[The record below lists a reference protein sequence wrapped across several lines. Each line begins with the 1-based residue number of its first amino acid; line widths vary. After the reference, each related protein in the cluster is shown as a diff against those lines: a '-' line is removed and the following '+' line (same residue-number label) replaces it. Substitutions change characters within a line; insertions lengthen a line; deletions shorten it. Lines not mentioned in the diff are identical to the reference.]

1 MPPEYRLVERVAWQR
16 KQRQTCGMNLSLSR
30 LQTLVYLAIGLLL
43 LVFVVALPAAG
54 VFETPS
60 INPFDG
66 ESSEAVVVT
75 VEETAREQTAGGM
88 ALVFQRVGLRLD
100 DGETVTIDRQI
111 ARDDAFAIRV
121 KPGDDVLVT
130 AYDAGGGQTAYFIA
144 DRLRTFPLW
153 VLGAVF
159 AAAVVLVGRW
169 RGVWSLVGLVASFLV
184 IVRFIVPAILSGMS
198 PLVATLIGASVI
210 MTTTLVL
217 AHGASRKSGTALV
230 GTVLSLLL
238 AVLLATFAVEVTAL
252 TGLAGD
258 QEATLQLLSGGSIDA
273 RGVLLGGIIIGALG
287 VLDDVTATQ
296 SSAVFELRRA
306 NPLLG
311 AGELFARGL
320 NVGRDH
326 IASTANTLVL
336 AYAGAALPLIVIL
349 SVQPEPLGLLIS
361 REQISTEIVRTLVGS
376 IGIVAAVPITT
387 AIAALA
393 AGALEEG
400 EAPA

>member
-1 MPPEYRLVERVAWQR
+1 
-16 KQRQTCGMNLSLSR
+16 MNPSLRSLAGPR
-30 LQTLVYLAIGLLL
+30 ALVYLAIALLL
-43 LVFVVALPAAG
+43 LGVVVVLPAAG

-66 ESSEAVVVT
+66 ETGEAVVVS
-75 VEETAREQTAGGM
+75 VEETGRERTGAGVTVVSERI
-88 ALVFQRVGLRLD
+88 AVRLD
-100 DGETVTIDRQI
+100 GGEPATIERQV
-111 ARDDAFAIRV
+111 AGDDAFAIAV
-121 KPGDDVLVT
+121 EPGDEVLVT
-130 AYDAGGGQTAYFIA
+130 AYEAGGETVYFIA

-153 VLGAVF
+153 ALGAVF

-169 RGVWSLVGLVASFLV
+169 RGVWSLVGLAASFLV
-184 IVRFIVPAILSGMS
+184 IVRFIVPAILSGMN
-198 PLVATLIGASVI
+198 PLAATLIGASVI
-210 MTTTLVL
+210 MTATLVL
-217 AHGASRKSGTALV
+217 AHGATPKTGAALA

-238 AVLLATFAVEVTAL
+238 AVLLATFAVDAAAL

-258 QEATLQLLSGGSIDA
+258 QEATLRLLSGGTIDA

-326 IASTANTLVL
+326 IASTVNTLVL

-361 REQISTEIVRTLVGS
+361 REQIATEIVRTLVGS

-393 AGALEEG
+393 AGALEGGEG
-400 EAPA
+400 AA

>member
-1 MPPEYRLVERVAWQR
+1 
-16 KQRQTCGMNLSLSR
+16 MNLSLSR
-30 LQTLVYLAIGLLL
+30 PQTVVYLAIGLLL
-43 LVFVVALPAAG
+43 LVFVVVLPASG

-75 VEETAREQTAGGM
+75 VEETAREQTAGG
-88 ALVFQRVGLRLD
+88 VTVVSETIEVRLD
-100 DGETVTIDRQI
+100 GGEVVTVERQL
-111 ARDDAFAIRV
+111 AGDDAFAIRV
-121 KPGDDVLVT
+121 EPGDDVLVT
-130 AYDAGGGQTAYFIA
+130 AYEAGDDTVYFIA

-153 VLGAVF
+153 ALGAVF
-159 AAAVVLVGRW
+159 AVAVVLIGRW

-184 IVRFIVPAILSGMS
+184 IVRFIVPGILSGMS

-217 AHGASRKSGTALV
+217 AHGASKKTAAALA
-230 GTVLSLLL
+230 GTVLSLVL
-238 AVLLATFAVEVTAL
+238 AVLLATFAVDVTAL

-258 QEATLQLLSGGSIDA
+258 QEATLELLSGGSIDA

-361 REQISTEIVRTLVGS
+361 REQIATEIVRTLVGS

>member
-1 MPPEYRLVERVAWQR
+1 
-16 KQRQTCGMNLSLSR
+16 MNPSLRSLAGPR
-30 LQTLVYLAIGLLL
+30 AIVYLAIALLL
-43 LVFVVALPAAG
+43 LGVVVVLPAAG

-66 ESSEAVVVT
+66 ETSEGVVVS
-75 VEETAREQTAGGM
+75 VEETGRERTGAGVTVVSERI
-88 ALVFQRVGLRLD
+88 AVRLD
-100 DGETVTIDRQI
+100 GGEPATIERQV
-111 ARDDAFAIRV
+111 AGDDAFAIAV
-121 KPGDDVLVT
+121 EPGDEVLVT
-130 AYDAGGGQTAYFIA
+130 AYEAGGETVYFIA

-153 VLGAVF
+153 ALGAVF

-169 RGVWSLVGLVASFLV
+169 RGVWSLVGLAASFLV
-184 IVRFIVPAILSGMS
+184 IVRFIVPAILSGMN
-198 PLVATLIGASVI
+198 PLAATLIGASVI
-210 MTTTLVL
+210 MTATLVL
-217 AHGASRKSGTALV
+217 AHGATLKTGAALA

-238 AVLLATFAVEVTAL
+238 AVLLATFAVDAAAL

-258 QEATLQLLSGGSIDA
+258 QEATLRLLSGGTIDA

-326 IASTANTLVL
+326 IASTVNTLVL

-361 REQISTEIVRTLVGS
+361 REQIATEIVRTLVGS

-393 AGALEEG
+393 AGALDGGEG
-400 EAPA
+400 AA

>member
-1 MPPEYRLVERVAWQR
+1 MKLRLAPPSGPQAIVYTAVA
-16 KQRQTCGMNLSLSR
+16 
-30 LQTLVYLAIGLLL
+30 LLL
-43 LVFVVALPAAG
+43 LVFVVVLPAAG
-54 VFETPS
+54 VFDTPS

-66 ESSEAVVVT
+66 DSQEATVVSI
-75 VEETAREQTAGGM
+75 EETGREQTAAGV
-88 ALVFQRVGLRLD
+88 ALVSERIELRLD
-100 DGETVTIDRQI
+100 SGELVTVERQV
-111 ARDDAFAIRV
+111 AGDDAFAIDAQ
-121 KPGDDVLVT
+121 PGDDVLVT
-130 AYDAGGGQTAYFIA
+130 AYEDGERTVYFIA

-169 RGVWSLVGLVASFLV
+169 RGVGSLIGLVASFLV

-198 PLVATLIGASVI
+198 PLAATLIGASVI
-210 MTTTLVL
+210 MTATLVL
-217 AHGASRKSGTALV
+217 AHGATLKTGAALA

-238 AVLLATFAVEVTAL
+238 AVLLATVAVEFAAL

-258 QEATLQLLSGGSIDA
+258 HEATLRILSEGVIDA

-296 SSAVFELRRA
+296 ASTVFELRRA
-306 NPLLG
+306 NSLLG

-326 IASTANTLVL
+326 IAATVNTLVL

-349 SVQPEPLGLLIS
+349 SVQPEPFGLLIS
-361 REQISTEIVRTLVGS
+361 RELIATEIVRTLVGS

-387 AIAALA
+387 GIAALA
-393 AGALEEG
+393 AGAR
-400 EAPA
+400 EADEARA

>member
-1 MPPEYRLVERVAWQR
+1 MKLSPSRP
-16 KQRQTCGMNLSLSR
+16 QTA
-30 LQTLVYLAIGLLL
+30 VYAAIALLL
-43 LVFVVALPAAG
+43 LVFVVVLPAAG

-66 ESSEAVVVT
+66 ETSEAVVVT
-75 VEETAREQTAGGM
+75 VEETAREQTAAGVTVVSERIG
-88 ALVFQRVGLRLD
+88 VRLD
-100 DGETVTIDRQI
+100 GGETVTVERQV
-111 ARDDAFAIRV
+111 AGDDAFAIKV
-121 KPGDDVLVT
+121 EPGDNVLVT
-130 AYDAGGGQTAYFIA
+130 AYEAGDDTVYFIA

-153 VLGAVF
+153 ALGAVF
-159 AAAVVLVGRW
+159 AAAVVLIGRW
-169 RGVWSLVGLVASFLV
+169 RGVWSLVGLAASFLV

-198 PLVATLIGASVI
+198 PLAATLIGASVI

-217 AHGASRKSGTALV
+217 AHGANRKTGAALV

-238 AVLLATFAVEVTAL
+238 AVLLATFAVDVTAL

-258 QEATLQLLSGGSIDA
+258 QEATLELLSGGSIDA

-326 IASTANTLVL
+326 IASTVNTLVL

-349 SVQPEPLGLLIS
+349 SVQPEPLGLLIN
-361 REQISTEIVRTLVGS
+361 REQITTEIVRTLVGS

-387 AIAALA
+387 GIAALA
-393 AGALEEG
+393 AGALEADDE
-400 EAPA
+400 PA

>member
-1 MPPEYRLVERVAWQR
+1 MKLQFVPPTGPQAIVY
-16 KQRQTCGMNLSLSR
+16 
-30 LQTLVYLAIGLLL
+30 TLIVILL
-43 LVFVVALPAAG
+43 LVFVVVLPAAG
-54 VFETPS
+54 IFDTPS

-66 ESSEAVVVT
+66 DSTEAVVVST
-75 VEETAREQTAGGM
+75 EETGREQTPGG
-88 ALVFQRVGLRLD
+88 VTVVSERIEVRLD
-100 DGETVTIDRQI
+100 SGEFVTVERQV
-111 ARDDAFAIRV
+111 AGDDAFAIDAQ
-121 KPGDDVLVT
+121 PGDGVLVT
-130 AYDAGGGQTAYFIA
+130 AYEAGDGKVYFIA
-144 DRLRTFPLW
+144 DRLRTVPLW
-153 VLGAVF
+153 LLGAVF

-169 RGVWSLVGLVASFLV
+169 RGVGSLVGLVASFLV

-198 PLVATLIGASVI
+198 PLAATLIGASVI
-210 MTTTLVL
+210 MTATLVL
-217 AHGASRKSGTALV
+217 AHGATLKTGAALV

-238 AVLLATFAVEVTAL
+238 AVLLATVAVDFAAL

-258 QEATLQLLSGGSIDA
+258 QEATLRILSGGVIDA

-296 SSAVFELRRA
+296 ASAVFELRRA
-306 NPLLG
+306 NQRLG

-326 IASTANTLVL
+326 IASTVNTLVL

-361 REQISTEIVRTLVGS
+361 RDLIATEIVRTLVGS

-387 AIAALA
+387 GIAALA
-393 AGALEEG
+393 AGAREASEPPAPDGGEEQ
-400 EAPA
+400 PAAA

>member
-1 MPPEYRLVERVAWQR
+1 MKLRFAAPSGPQAI
-16 KQRQTCGMNLSLSR
+16 
-30 LQTLVYLAIGLLL
+30 VYTAIALLL
-43 LVFVVALPAAG
+43 LVFVVVLPAAG
-54 VFETPS
+54 VFEAPS

-66 ESSEAVVVT
+66 DSQKATVVSI
-75 VEETAREQTAGGM
+75 EETGREQTAAGVS
-88 ALVFQRVGLRLD
+88 LVSERIELRLD
-100 DGETVTIDRQI
+100 SGELVTVERQV
-111 ARDDAFAIRV
+111 AGDEAFAIDAQ
-121 KPGDDVLVT
+121 PGHDVLVT
-130 AYDAGGGQTAYFIA
+130 AYEDGERTVYFIA

-159 AAAVVLVGRW
+159 AAAVVLFGGW

-198 PLVATLIGASVI
+198 PLAATLIGASVI
-210 MTTTLVL
+210 MTATLVL
-217 AHGASRKSGTALV
+217 AHGATLKTGAALA

-238 AVLLATFAVEVTAL
+238 AVLLATVAVEFAAL

-258 QEATLQLLSGGSIDA
+258 QGATLRILSEGVIDA

-296 SSAVFELRRA
+296 ASVVFELRRA
-306 NPLLG
+306 NSLLG

-326 IASTANTLVL
+326 IAATVNTLVL

-349 SVQPEPLGLLIS
+349 SVQPEPFGLLIS
-361 REQISTEIVRTLVGS
+361 RELIATEIVRTLVGS

-387 AIAALA
+387 GIAALA
-393 AGALEEG
+393 AGALEAD
-400 EAPA
+400 EARA

>member
-1 MPPEYRLVERVAWQR
+1 
-16 KQRQTCGMNLSLSR
+16 MNLSR
-30 LQTLVYLAIGLLL
+30 LRPQAIVYLAIALLL
-43 LVFVVALPAAG
+43 LVFVVVLPAAG

-66 ESSEAVVVT
+66 ETSEGAVVAI
-75 VEETAREQTAGGM
+75 EETGREQTAGG
-88 ALVFQRVGLRLD
+88 VTVVSERIEVRLD
-100 DGETVTIDRQI
+100 DGETVTVERQV
-111 ARDDAFAIRV
+111 AGDDAFAIKV
-121 KPGDDVLVT
+121 EPGDDVLVT
-130 AYDAGGGQTAYFIA
+130 AYEAGGDTVYFIA

-159 AAAVVLVGRW
+159 AAAVVLIGRW

-198 PLVATLIGASVI
+198 PLAATLIGASVI

-217 AHGASRKSGTALV
+217 AHGASRKTGAALV
-230 GTVLSLLL
+230 GTVLSLVL
-238 AVLLATFAVEVTAL
+238 AVLLATFAVDVAAL

-258 QEATLQLLSGGSIDA
+258 QEATLELLSGGSIDA

-326 IASTANTLVL
+326 IASTVNTLVL

-361 REQISTEIVRTLVGS
+361 REQIATEIVRTLVGS

-387 AIAALA
+387 GIAALA
-393 AGALEEG
+393 AGALEAG
-400 EAPA
+400 EDAA

>member
-1 MPPEYRLVERVAWQR
+1 MKLRFAPPSGPQAI
-16 KQRQTCGMNLSLSR
+16 
-30 LQTLVYLAIGLLL
+30 VYTAITLLL
-43 LVFVVALPAAG
+43 LVFVVVLPAAG

-66 ESSEAVVVT
+66 ESQEAT
-75 VEETAREQTAGGM
+75 VISIEETGREQTAGGV
-88 ALVFQRVGLRLD
+88 ALVSERIELRLD
-100 DGETVTIDRQI
+100 GGDLVTVERQV
-111 ARDDAFAIRV
+111 AGDNAFAIDAQ
-121 KPGDDVLVT
+121 PGDELLVT
-130 AYDAGGGQTAYFIA
+130 AYEDGERTVYFIA
-144 DRLRTFPLW
+144 DRLRTVPLW

-169 RGVWSLVGLVASFLV
+169 RGVGSLMGLVASFLV

-198 PLVATLIGASVI
+198 PLAATLIGASVI
-210 MTTTLVL
+210 MTATLVL
-217 AHGASRKSGTALV
+217 AHGATLKTGAALA

-238 AVLLATFAVEVTAL
+238 AVLLATVAVEFTAL

-258 QEATLQLLSGGSIDA
+258 QEATLRILSEGVIDA
-273 RGVLLGGIIIGALG
+273 RGLLLGGIIIGALG

-296 SSAVFELRRA
+296 ASAVFELRRA

-326 IASTANTLVL
+326 IASTVNTLVL

-361 REQISTEIVRTLVGS
+361 RDLIATEIVRTLVGS

-387 AIAALA
+387 GIAALA
-393 AGALEEG
+393 AGALKAR
-400 EAPA
+400 EARV

>member
-1 MPPEYRLVERVAWQR
+1 
-16 KQRQTCGMNLSLSR
+16 MNLSLSSP
-30 LQTLVYLAIGLLL
+30 QTIVYAAIGLLL
-43 LVFVVALPAAG
+43 LVFVVVLPAAG

-66 ESSEAVVVT
+66 ESGEGVVVAI
-75 VEETAREQTAGGM
+75 EETGREQAAGG
-88 ALVFQRVGLRLD
+88 VIVVSERIEVRLD
-100 DGETVTIDRQI
+100 DGELVTVERQV
-111 ARDDAFAIRV
+111 AGDDAFAIEV
-121 KPGDDVLVT
+121 GPGDDVLVT
-130 AYDAGGGQTAYFIA
+130 AYEAGGETVYFIA

-159 AAAVVLVGRW
+159 AAAVVLIGRW

-198 PLVATLIGASVI
+198 PLAATLIGASVI

-217 AHGASRKSGTALV
+217 AHGASRKTGAALV

-258 QEATLQLLSGGSIDA
+258 QEATLELLSGGSIDA

-296 SSAVFELRRA
+296 SSAIFELRRA

-326 IASTANTLVL
+326 IASTVNTLVL

-361 REQISTEIVRTLVGS
+361 REQIATEIVRTLVGS

-387 AIAALA
+387 GIAALA
-393 AGALEEG
+393 AGALEAG
-400 EAPA
+400 EEPA

>member
-1 MPPEYRLVERVAWQR
+1 MP
-16 KQRQTCGMNLSLSR
+16 RQTRNMNLR
-30 LQTLVYLAIGLLL
+30 FAPPTGPQAIVYAAIALLL
-43 LVFVVALPAAG
+43 LVFVVVLPAAG

-66 ESSEAVVVT
+66 ESQEATVVSI
-75 VEETAREQTAGGM
+75 EETAREQTAGG
-88 ALVFQRVGLRLD
+88 VVIVSERIDLRLD
-100 DGETVTIDRQI
+100 SGELVTVERQV
-111 ARDDAFAIRV
+111 AGDDAFAIDAQ
-121 KPGDDVLVT
+121 PGDDVLVT
-130 AYDAGGGQTAYFIA
+130 AYEDGERTVYFIA
-144 DRLRTFPLW
+144 DRLRTVPLW
-153 VLGAVF
+153 ALGAVF

-169 RGVWSLVGLVASFLV
+169 RGVGSLVGLVASFLV

-198 PLVATLIGASVI
+198 PLAATLIGASVI
-210 MTTTLVL
+210 MTATLVL
-217 AHGASRKSGTALV
+217 AHGATIKTGAALA

-238 AVLLATFAVEVTAL
+238 AVLLATVAVEFASL

-258 QEATLQLLSGGSIDA
+258 QEATLRILSGGAIDA

-296 SSAVFELRRA
+296 ASAVFELRRA
-306 NPLLG
+306 NRLLG

-326 IASTANTLVL
+326 IASTVNTLVL

-361 REQISTEIVRTLVGS
+361 RDLIATEIVRTLVGS

-387 AIAALA
+387 GIAALA
-393 AGALEEG
+393 AGALESR
-400 EAPA
+400 EARA

>member
-1 MPPEYRLVERVAWQR
+1 
-16 KQRQTCGMNLSLSR
+16 MNLSLSSP
-30 LQTLVYLAIGLLL
+30 QTAVYAAVGLLL
-43 LVFVVALPAAG
+43 LVFVVVLPAAG

-66 ESSEAVVVT
+66 ETSEGVVVT
-75 VEETAREQTAGGM
+75 IEETGREQTAGG
-88 ALVFQRVGLRLD
+88 VTVVSERIEVRLEGD
-100 DGETVTIDRQI
+100 ETVTVDRQVTG
-111 ARDDAFAIRV
+111 DDAFAIKV
-121 KPGDDVLVT
+121 GPGDDVLVT
-130 AYDAGGGQTAYFIA
+130 AYEAGGETVYFIA

-159 AAAVVLVGRW
+159 AAAVVLIGRW

-198 PLVATLIGASVI
+198 PLAATLIGASVI

-217 AHGASRKSGTALV
+217 AHGASRKTGAALV

-258 QEATLQLLSGGSIDA
+258 QEATLELLSGGSIDA

-296 SSAVFELRRA
+296 SSAIFELRRA

-326 IASTANTLVL
+326 IASTVNTLVL

-361 REQISTEIVRTLVGS
+361 REQIATEIVRTLVGS

-387 AIAALA
+387 GIAALA
-393 AGALEEG
+393 AGALEAG
-400 EAPA
+400 EEPA

>member
-1 MPPEYRLVERVAWQR
+1 MKLSPARP
-16 KQRQTCGMNLSLSR
+16 QTA
-30 LQTLVYLAIGLLL
+30 VYAAIALLL
-43 LVFVVALPAAG
+43 LVFVVVLPAAG

-66 ESSEAVVVT
+66 ETSEAVVVT
-75 VEETAREQTAGGM
+75 VEETAREQTAGG
-88 ALVFQRVGLRLD
+88 VTVVSERIGVRLD
-100 DGETVTIDRQI
+100 GGETVTVERQVTG
-111 ARDDAFAIRV
+111 DDAFAIKV
-121 KPGDDVLVT
+121 EPGDDVLVT
-130 AYDAGGGQTAYFIA
+130 AYEAGDDTVYFIA

-153 VLGAVF
+153 ALGAVF
-159 AAAVVLVGRW
+159 AAAVVLIGRW
-169 RGVWSLVGLVASFLV
+169 RGVWSLVGLAASFLV

-198 PLVATLIGASVI
+198 PLAATLIGASVI

-217 AHGASRKSGTALV
+217 AHGANRKTGAALV

-238 AVLLATFAVEVTAL
+238 AVLLATFAVDVTAL

-258 QEATLQLLSGGSIDA
+258 QEATLELLSGGSIDA

-326 IASTANTLVL
+326 IASTVNTLVL

-349 SVQPEPLGLLIS
+349 SVQPEPLGLLIN
-361 REQISTEIVRTLVGS
+361 REQITTEIVRTLVGS

-387 AIAALA
+387 GIAALA
-393 AGALEEG
+393 AGALEAG
-400 EAPA
+400 EEPA

>member
-1 MPPEYRLVERVAWQR
+1 
-16 KQRQTCGMNLSLSR
+16 MNLSRSR
-30 LQTLVYLAIGLLL
+30 PLTIVYAAIALLL
-43 LVFVVALPAAG
+43 LVFVVLLPAAG

-66 ESSEAVVVT
+66 ETSEGAVVT
-75 VEETAREQTAGGM
+75 IEETGREQTAGG
-88 ALVFQRVGLRLD
+88 VTVVSERIEVRLD
-100 DGETVTIDRQI
+100 DGETVTVERQVTG
-111 ARDDAFAIRV
+111 DDAFAIKV
-121 KPGDDVLVT
+121 EPGDDVLVT
-130 AYDAGGGQTAYFIA
+130 AYEAGDETVYFIA

-153 VLGAVF
+153 VMGAVF
-159 AAAVVLVGRW
+159 AVAVVLIGRW

-198 PLVATLIGASVI
+198 PLAATLIGASVI

-217 AHGASRKSGTALV
+217 AHGASRKTGAALV
-230 GTVLSLLL
+230 GTVLSLVL
-238 AVLLATFAVEVTAL
+238 AVLLATFAVDVAAL

-258 QEATLQLLSGGSIDA
+258 QEATLELLSGGTIDA

-326 IASTANTLVL
+326 IASTVNTLVL

-361 REQISTEIVRTLVGS
+361 REQIATEIVRTLVGS

-387 AIAALA
+387 GIAALV
-393 AGALEEG
+393 AGALEAG
-400 EAPA
+400 EESA

>member
-1 MPPEYRLVERVAWQR
+1 
-16 KQRQTCGMNLSLSR
+16 MNRSLSSP
-30 LQTLVYLAIGLLL
+30 QAIVYLAIALLL
-43 LVFVVALPAAG
+43 LVFVVVLPAAG

-66 ESSEAVVVT
+66 ETSEGAVVAI
-75 VEETAREQTAGGM
+75 EETGREQTAGG
-88 ALVFQRVGLRLD
+88 VTVVSERVEVRLD
-100 DGETVTIDRQI
+100 DGETVTVERQL
-111 ARDDAFAIRV
+111 AGDDAFAIKV
-121 KPGDDVLVT
+121 EPGDDVLVT
-130 AYDAGGGQTAYFIA
+130 AYEAGDETVYFIA

-153 VLGAVF
+153 VMGAVF
-159 AAAVVLVGRW
+159 AAAVVLIGRW

-184 IVRFIVPAILSGMS
+184 IVRFIVPAILSGMN
-198 PLVATLIGASVI
+198 PLAATLIGASVI

-217 AHGASRKSGTALV
+217 AHGASRKTGAALV
-230 GTVLSLLL
+230 GTVLSLVL
-238 AVLLATFAVEVTAL
+238 AVLLATFAVDVAAL

-258 QEATLQLLSGGSIDA
+258 QEATLELLSGGAIDA

-361 REQISTEIVRTLVGS
+361 REQIATEIVRTLVGS

-387 AIAALA
+387 GIAALA
-393 AGALEEG
+393 AGALEAG
-400 EAPA
+400 EEPA

>member
-1 MPPEYRLVERVAWQR
+1 MRVARQR
-16 KQRQTCGMNLSLSR
+16 KPRQTPAMSLSFEPPPR
-30 LQTLVYLAIGLLL
+30 PQAIVYAAIALLL
-43 LVFVVALPAAG
+43 IVFVVVLPAAD

-66 ESSEAVVVT
+66 ESGEAVVIS
-75 VEETAREQTAGGM
+75 VEETGREQTDGGVT
-88 ALVFQRVGLRLD
+88 LVSERIGVRLD
-100 DGETVTIDRQI
+100 GGEQVTIERQL
-111 ARDDAFAIRV
+111 ASDDAFAIRV
-121 KPGDDVLVT
+121 EPGDDVLVT
-130 AYDAGGGQTAYFIA
+130 AYEAGGGETAYFIA
-144 DRLRTFPLW
+144 DRLRTAPLW
-153 VLGAVF
+153 VLGAIF
-159 AAAVVLVGRW
+159 AAAVVLIGRW

-198 PLVATLIGASVI
+198 PLLATLIGASVI

-217 AHGASRKSGTALV
+217 AHGASRKTGAALV

-238 AVLLATFAVEVTAL
+238 AVLLATMAVEVTAL

-258 QEATLQLLSGGSIDA
+258 QEATLQLLAGGTIDA
-273 RGVLLGGIIIGALG
+273 RGVLLGGMIIGALG

-311 AGELFARGL
+311 AGELFSRGL

-326 IASTANTLVL
+326 IASTVNTLVL
-336 AYAGAALPLIVIL
+336 AYAGAALPLLVIL

-361 REQISTEIVRTLVGS
+361 RELIATEIVRTLVGS

-387 AIAALA
+387 GIAALV
-393 AGALEEG
+393 AGALEARAE
-400 EAPA
+400 PA

>member
-1 MPPEYRLVERVAWQR
+1 
-16 KQRQTCGMNLSLSR
+16 MNLSLSSP
-30 LQTLVYLAIGLLL
+30 QTIVYAAIGLLL

-66 ESSEAVVVT
+66 ATGEGVVVAM
-75 VEETAREQTAGGM
+75 EETGREQTAGG
-88 ALVFQRVGLRLD
+88 VTVVSERIEVRLD
-100 DGETVTIDRQI
+100 DGELVTVERQV
-111 ARDDAFAIRV
+111 AGDDAFAIEV
-121 KPGDDVLVT
+121 GPGDDVLVT
-130 AYDAGGGQTAYFIA
+130 AYEAGGETVYFIA

-159 AAAVVLVGRW
+159 AAAVVLIGRW

-198 PLVATLIGASVI
+198 PLAATLIGASVI

-217 AHGASRKSGTALV
+217 AHGASRKTGAALV

-238 AVLLATFAVEVTAL
+238 AVLLATVAVEVTAL

-258 QEATLQLLSGGSIDA
+258 QEATLELLSGGSIDA

-296 SSAVFELRRA
+296 SSAIFELRRA

-311 AGELFARGL
+311 AGELFSRGL

-326 IASTANTLVL
+326 IASTVNTLVL

-361 REQISTEIVRTLVGS
+361 REQIATEIVRTLVGS

-387 AIAALA
+387 GIAALI
-393 AGALEEG
+393 AGNLEAIE
-400 EAPA
+400 EPA

>member
-1 MPPEYRLVERVAWQR
+1 
-16 KQRQTCGMNLSLSR
+16 MNLSLSSP
-30 LQTLVYLAIGLLL
+30 QTIVYLAIALLL
-43 LVFVVALPAAG
+43 LVFVVMLPATG

-66 ESSEAVVVT
+66 ETSEGAVVAI
-75 VEETAREQTAGGM
+75 EETGREQTAGG
-88 ALVFQRVGLRLD
+88 VTVVSERIDVRLD
-100 DGETVTIDRQI
+100 AGETVAVERQV
-111 ARDDAFAIRV
+111 AGEDAFAIKV
-121 KPGDDVLVT
+121 EPGDDVLVT
-130 AYDAGGGQTAYFIA
+130 AYEAGDETVYFIA

-153 VLGAVF
+153 VMGAVF
-159 AAAVVLVGRW
+159 AAAVVLIGRW

-198 PLVATLIGASVI
+198 PLAATLIGASVI

-217 AHGASRKSGTALV
+217 AHGASRKTGAALV
-230 GTVLSLLL
+230 GTVLSLVL
-238 AVLLATFAVEVTAL
+238 AVLLATFAVDVTAL

-258 QEATLQLLSGGSIDA
+258 QEATLELLSGGSIDA

-326 IASTANTLVL
+326 IASTVNTLVL

-361 REQISTEIVRTLVGS
+361 REQIATEIVRTLVGS

-387 AIAALA
+387 GIAALA
-393 AGALEEG
+393 AGALEAG
-400 EAPA
+400 EEPV

>member
-1 MPPEYRLVERVAWQR
+1 MP
-16 KQRQTCGMNLSLSR
+16 RQTRNMNLR
-30 LQTLVYLAIGLLL
+30 FAPPTGPQAIVYAAIALLL
-43 LVFVVALPAAG
+43 LVFVVVLPAAG

-66 ESSEAVVVT
+66 ESQEATVVSI
-75 VEETAREQTAGGM
+75 EETGREQTAGG
-88 ALVFQRVGLRLD
+88 VVIVSERIDLRLD
-100 DGETVTIDRQI
+100 SGELVTVERQV
-111 ARDDAFAIRV
+111 AGDDAFAIDAQ
-121 KPGDDVLVT
+121 PGDDVLVT
-130 AYDAGGGQTAYFIA
+130 AYEDGERTVYFIA
-144 DRLRTFPLW
+144 DRLRTVPLW
-153 VLGAVF
+153 ALGAVF

-169 RGVWSLVGLVASFLV
+169 RGVGSLVGLVASFLV

-198 PLVATLIGASVI
+198 PLAATLIGASVI
-210 MTTTLVL
+210 MTATLVL
-217 AHGASRKSGTALV
+217 AHGATIKTGAALA

-238 AVLLATFAVEVTAL
+238 AVLLATVAVEFASL

-258 QEATLQLLSGGSIDA
+258 QEATLRILSGGAIDA

-296 SSAVFELRRA
+296 ASAVFELRRA
-306 NPLLG
+306 NRLLG

-326 IASTANTLVL
+326 IASTVNTLVL

-361 REQISTEIVRTLVGS
+361 RDLIATEIVRTLVGS

-387 AIAALA
+387 GIAALA
-393 AGALEEG
+393 AGALESR
-400 EAPA
+400 EARA

>member
-1 MPPEYRLVERVAWQR
+1 
-16 KQRQTCGMNLSLSR
+16 MNLSLSSP
-30 LQTLVYLAIGLLL
+30 QTIVYAAIALLL
-43 LVFVVALPAAG
+43 LVFVVLLPAAG

-66 ESSEAVVVT
+66 ETSEGAVVT
-75 VEETAREQTAGGM
+75 IEETGREQTAGG
-88 ALVFQRVGLRLD
+88 VTVVSERIEVRLD
-100 DGETVTIDRQI
+100 DGETVTVERQVTG
-111 ARDDAFAIRV
+111 DDAFAIKV
-121 KPGDDVLVT
+121 EPGDDVLVT
-130 AYDAGGGQTAYFIA
+130 AYEAGGDTVYFIA

-153 VLGAVF
+153 ALGAVF
-159 AAAVVLVGRW
+159 AVAVVLIGRW

-198 PLVATLIGASVI
+198 PLAATLIGASVI

-217 AHGASRKSGTALV
+217 AHGASRKTGAALV
-230 GTVLSLLL
+230 GTVLSLVL
-238 AVLLATFAVEVTAL
+238 AVLLATFAVDVTAL

-258 QEATLQLLSGGSIDA
+258 QEATLELLSGGTIDA

-326 IASTANTLVL
+326 IASTVNTLVL

-361 REQISTEIVRTLVGS
+361 REQIATEIVRTLVGS

-387 AIAALA
+387 GIAALA
-393 AGALEEG
+393 AGALETG
-400 EAPA
+400 EEPA